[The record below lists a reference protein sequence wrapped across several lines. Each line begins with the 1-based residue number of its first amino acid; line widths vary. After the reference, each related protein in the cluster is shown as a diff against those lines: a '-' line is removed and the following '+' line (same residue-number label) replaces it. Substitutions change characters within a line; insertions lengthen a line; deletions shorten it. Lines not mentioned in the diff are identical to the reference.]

1 MRTNSKP
8 VIPLLLVFILINAFL
23 LTGRGVLD
31 RWEADRDLLLIGNLV
46 LFLITFI
53 SFYLGKKGLKSPN
66 PHAFVRSVYTSMML
80 KLFACAIAAFIYI
93 ATHRSDVN
101 KPALFLLM
109 GFYLVYT
116 FIEVS
121 ILTKML
127 RQKSNG

>member
-8 VIPLLLVFILINAFL
+8 VIPLILVFILINTFL
-23 LTGRGVLD
+23 MTGRRILD
-31 RWEADRDLLLIGNLV
+31 RWEADRDLLLIGNLI
-46 LFLITFI
+46 LFIITFI
-53 SFYLGKKGLKSPN
+53 SFFLGKKGLKSSN

-93 ATHRSDVN
+93 ASNRDNVN
-101 KPALFLLM
+101 KPALFMLM

>member
-1 MRTNSKP
+1 MRTNTKP
-8 VIPLLLVFILINAFL
+8 VLPLVLVFILINAFL
-23 LTGRGVLD
+23 LSAKGILA
-31 RWEADRDLLLIGNLV
+31 RWEADRDMLLIGNLI
-46 LFLITFI
+46 LFIITFV
-53 SFYLGKKGLKSPN
+53 SFFLGKKGLNSSN

-93 ATHRSDVN
+93 ASYRNEVN
-101 KPALFLLM
+101 KPALFMLM
-109 GFYLVYT
+109 GLYLLYT